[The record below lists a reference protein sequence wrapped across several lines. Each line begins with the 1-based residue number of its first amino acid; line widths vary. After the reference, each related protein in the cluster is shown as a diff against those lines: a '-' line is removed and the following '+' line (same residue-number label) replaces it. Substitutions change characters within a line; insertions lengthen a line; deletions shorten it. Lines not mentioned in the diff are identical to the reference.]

1 MRIEITKDFRCF
13 KEGTVYNLDFQ
24 PGEITFIV
32 GPNGCGKST
41 LMFALR
47 CYKDTLKDLNNK
59 RTEGMRELSLM
70 THFLDTKAHTKIE
83 GYDFELAFHKDTVV
97 DNPTSF
103 MNAATAYGLISGG
116 GLANQTKSCGQ
127 GQLNQMLRFWT
138 DVVQACGP
146 KSDERI
152 LIVMDELDDGLDL
165 RSQVR
170 MAFIMNKMLLE
181 NYPNASI
188 VVVTHSIVTAMGAS
202 QFPEIKSRVFDVKRN
217 QYTTASK
224 FFTDETDFYL
234 MMGHPKETE
243 EEKEQEVN
251 LDELKGVMV

>member
-13 KEGTVYNLDFQ
+13 NEGTVYELDLQ
-24 PGEITFIV
+24 PGEITFLV

-47 CYKDTLKDLNNK
+47 GYKDTLKDLNNK
-59 RTEGMRELSLM
+59 RTEGMREIALM
-70 THFLDTKAHTKIE
+70 AHFLDTQAHTNIE
-83 GYDFELAFHKDTVV
+83 GFDFTLAFHKDTVA

-103 MNAATAYGLISGG
+103 MNAATAGGFISGG
-116 GLANQTKSCGQ
+116 GLTNQSKSCGQ
-127 GQLNQMLRFWT
+127 GQLNQMLRFWSDIVT
-138 DVVQACGP
+138 VCGP

-188 VVVTHSIVTAMGAS
+188 VVVTHSIVTAMGAA
-202 QFPEIKSRVFDVKRN
+202 QFPEVKSRVFDVKRN
-217 QYTTASK
+217 RYTTASE
-224 FFTDETDFYL
+224 FFTTETDFRL
-234 MMGHPKETE
+234 TMDRPKEI
-243 EEKEQEVN
+243 EEKE
-251 LDELKGVMV
+251 